1 MGTQLKSCFTCPL
14 MPGHG
19 MEAAAI
25 PGAHSCCQVPSST
38 EVQPGRHMLPLAAL
52 SLRAGVATP
61 PCSAAGAAAPA
72 I

>member
-1 MGTQLKSCFTCPL
+1 MGTQLKSHFTCPL
-14 MPGHG
+14 TPGHG

-25 PGAHSCCQVPSST
+25 PSTHSCCQVPSTT
-38 EVQPGRHMLPLAAL
+38 EVQPGCHMLLLATL

-61 PCSAAGAAAPA
+61 PCLAAGAATPA